1 MYIYKDIY
9 IYYIHTYIYIYIYIY
24 ILRGY
29 LMIDTTSFML
39 GNMSHYFYLQK
50 QKDFTSNK
58 KTYCKNKHTLKSV
71 ITIIF

>member
-1 MYIYKDIY
+1 MYIYMYIY
-9 IYYIHTYIYIYIYIY
+9 IHIYIYIY

>member
-1 MYIYKDIY
+1 
-9 IYYIHTYIYIYIYIY
+9 
-24 ILRGY
+24 
-29 LMIDTTSFML
+29 MIDTTSFML

>member
-9 IYYIHTYIYIYIYIY
+9 IYYIHTYIYIYIY